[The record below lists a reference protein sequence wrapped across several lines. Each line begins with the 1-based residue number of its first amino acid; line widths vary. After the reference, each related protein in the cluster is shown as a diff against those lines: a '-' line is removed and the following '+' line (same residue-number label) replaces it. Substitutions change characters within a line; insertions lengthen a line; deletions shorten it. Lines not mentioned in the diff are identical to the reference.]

1 MIRIRAIR
9 KEIGMSQREVAQ
21 KIGSS
26 QKSVDLWEKEK
37 SEPTAKFI
45 CALADCF
52 GCSTDYLLGR
62 EDDFGNVNI
71 QIDLVE
77 REKTLLSDYRRLNER
92 EKEQASAFMKF
103 LLQASSNGK

>member
-1 MIRIRAIR
+1 MIQIRAIR
-9 KEIGMSQREVAQ
+9 KEMGLSQRELAQ

-26 QKSVDLWEKEK
+26 QKSIDLWEKEK

-71 QIDLVE
+71 QSDLSE
-77 REKTLLSDYRRLNER
+77 REKALLSAYRRLQER
-92 EKEQASAFMKF
+92 EKAQASAFLYF
-103 LLQASSNGK
+103 LLTANAKQ